1 MALRRT
7 KPRFLLTG
15 KVCLTVQRN
24 TSAGGYVNGRWV
36 EGEYE
41 DIDREVNIQPL
52 QYHQVML
59 MPEAERSKQWYVLFC
74 AEDLRASQEP
84 GVLMDGTPTEGWKA
98 DRFMWNG
105 HLYEIMK
112 VREWQM
118 GVLDHIEAHAARIP
132 ITPN

>member
-15 KVCLTVQRN
+15 KVTLTIQRN
-24 TSAGGYVNGRWV
+24 TSAGGYVGGKWV
-36 EGEYE
+36 EGGYE
-41 DIDREVNIQPL
+41 PIEREVNIQPL

-59 MPEAERSKQWYVLFC
+59 LPESERSKQWYTLYS

-84 GVLMDGTPTEGWKA
+84 GFLVDGTPTEGWKA
-98 DRFMWNG
+98 DRFMWEG

-112 VREWQM
+112 VRDFSM
-118 GVLDHIEAHAARIP
+118 GVLDHHEAQAARIP